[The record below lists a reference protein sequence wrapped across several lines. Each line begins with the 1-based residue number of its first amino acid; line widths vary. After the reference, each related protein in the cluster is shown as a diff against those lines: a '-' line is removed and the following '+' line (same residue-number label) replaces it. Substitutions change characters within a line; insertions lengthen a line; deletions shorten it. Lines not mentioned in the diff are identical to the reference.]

1 MNFKNIILVIAI
13 IVVVIGAAA
22 FLMSHKAHP
31 KDDSRISMVS
41 ASNLTEG
48 DNFTVKLTDINGTA
62 LPNQNLNIIIVGDGG
77 NSTQMNLT
85 TNSTGEASF
94 ELDGSTF
101 GNCAVKVK
109 YSGNDKYNGCNFTD
123 NIRINQKVVIIQ
135 TNQTTFNN
143 TTNNT
148 YTSYSYYDDEV
159 VTTTYNE
166 YYQLYQ

>member
-1 MNFKNIILVIAI
+1 
-13 IVVVIGAAA
+13 
-22 FLMSHKAHP
+22 
-31 KDDSRISMVS
+31 
-41 ASNLTEG
+41 
-48 DNFTVKLTDINGTA
+48 
-62 LPNQNLNIIIVGDGG
+62 
-77 NSTQMNLT
+77 MNLT

-166 YYQLYQ
+166 YY